1 MTPRHVP
8 LIPAQAG
15 IQSRN
20 NKSLQLPWV
29 PAFAGT
35 SGFKLVS

>member
-1 MTPRHVP
+1 MVMEIS

-15 IQSRN
+15 IQISKARVAA
-20 NKSLQLPWV
+20 SYPWV

-35 SGFKLVS
+35 SGI